1 MNHRNFNTVL
11 KAKQDDEVLFLLQ
24 IDKLKGL
31 WRKFY
36 RNCKK
41 LGEVKFR
48 LWASKMMSADFQ
60 SLHMNNF

>member
-41 LGEVKFR
+41 LGEVKFFTPVVPFAQISR
-48 LWASKMMSADFQ
+48 LR
-60 SLHMNNF
+60 L

>member
-36 RNCKK
+36 RNSKK
-41 LGEVKFR
+41 LGEIKFR
-48 LWASKMMSADFQ
+48 LWASKMMSVDFR